1 VAPVGANASAQRPP
15 RAGALSC
22 LERCADLRAASVGGR
37 IAIIGS
43 HLGAVSRVEFHGRS
57 GFVPV
62 SPAVSHA
69 HRVEVVV
76 PGRSRSGRL
85 RLADPNGR
93 RDRTAKPLRIVS
105 ARRLPPPGAFD
116 LIGARV
122 RPHRAF
128 VDGRRPA
135 TLSFRFRARAS
146 ADVRVKLVRKGNT
159 KRTWSLADK
168 LPYKTHRLRWD
179 GIIPGDGAAPPGHY
193 RSKVQR
199 PGHRAH
205 PSARFRLYD
214 GEFPVRGQHD
224 YGGAVQRFGAPRSGG
239 RVHQG
244 QDVFAACGTRLV
256 AARGGSVQA
265 RGSDPVLYGNWIV
278 IDARGT
284 KTDYRYAHF
293 LHPASVHDG
302 ERVRTGQTIG
312 RVGKTGNARTVGCQ
326 LHFEVWP
333 RGWEHGS
340 PIDPLGILK
349 RWDRWS

>member
-1 VAPVGANASAQRPP
+1 MPAVPAASAHPRPNA
-15 RAGALSC
+15 RALGC
-22 LERCADLRAASVGGR
+22 LERCADLHATAVGGR
-37 IAIIGS
+37 IAITGG
-43 HLGAVSRVEFHGRS
+43 HLGAVRRIEFRGPS
-57 GFVPV
+57 G
-62 SPAVSHA
+62 SMSARPAVVRA

-76 PGRSRSGRL
+76 PRHARSGRP
-85 RLADPNGR
+85 RVTDAKGR

-105 ARRLPPPGAFD
+105 ASRLPPPGAFD
-116 LIGARV
+116 LLAARV

-135 TLSFRFRARAS
+135 TLAFRFRARAS
-146 ADVRVKLVRKGNT
+146 ADVRVKLMHKGNT
-159 KRTWSLADK
+159 QRTWSLAHK
-168 LPYKTHRLRWD
+168 QPYKVHRLAWD
-179 GIIPGDGAAPPGHY
+179 GIVPGQGAAPPGHY
-193 RSKVQR
+193 RFKVQR
-199 PGHRAH
+199 PGHRGH

-214 GEFPVRGQHD
+214 GEFPVRGEHN

-244 QDVFAACGTRLV
+244 QDVFASCGTRLV
-256 AARGGSVQA
+256 AARGGTVQA
-265 RGSDPVLYGNWIV
+265 RGSDPALYGNWVV

-302 ERVRTGQTIG
+302 ERVRTGETIG

-333 RGWEHGS
+333 HGWVRGH
-340 PIDPLGILK
+340 PTDPLPILK